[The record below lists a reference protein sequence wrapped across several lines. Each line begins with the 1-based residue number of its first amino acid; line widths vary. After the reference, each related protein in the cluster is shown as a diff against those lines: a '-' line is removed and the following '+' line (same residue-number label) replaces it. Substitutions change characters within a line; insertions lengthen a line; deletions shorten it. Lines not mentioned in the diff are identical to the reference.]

1 MEDMTRIPP
10 HSVESEQSILGS
22 ILLDKDAIITVTE
35 TIKPDD
41 FYKEAHKIIYEC
53 MITLSNKGEPIDLI
67 TLTEEL
73 RKQGHLN
80 DIGGISY
87 ITSLSTIVPTTSNV
101 KYYADIVKEKSVLRK
116 LIKASNEIINL
127 GYSGATKIEDVLEQA
142 EKSIFDISQEK
153 TSDDFKSIN
162 LVLMDAYDMIEK
174 LYTNKSDVTGITTG
188 FKDLNKKI
196 NGLQRTDLILIAAR
210 PAMGKTAFSL
220 NLVQNAALKGD
231 ASVAVFS
238 LEMSKEQL
246 VQRMLSSQSSV
257 ELKKIKT
264 GTLNDND
271 WPRIV
276 DAMAVLSDA
285 KIHID
290 DTPGIKI
297 SELRSKCRKLK
308 IEKGLDLVL
317 IDYLQLMEG
326 EGNNESRQ
334 QEISKISRSLK
345 ILAKELNCPVVALSQ
360 LSRAPEQRADHRP
373 MLSDLRESGA
383 IEQDADIVMFLYR
396 DEYYHADSESKNIGE
411 VIIAKN
417 RHGETGSVELVWLGE
432 VQRFGDKLRD
442 L

>member
-1 MEDMTRIPP
+1 MEDIGRIPP

-22 ILLDKDAIITVTE
+22 ILLDKEAIITVTE
-35 TIKPDD
+35 TIKPED

-53 MITLSNKGEPIDLI
+53 MMKLNNKNEPIDLI

-73 RKQGHLN
+73 KKQGHLEN
-80 DIGGISY
+80 IGGISY

-116 LIKASNEIINL
+116 LIRVSNDILNL
-127 GYSGATKIEDVLEQA
+127 GYDSSIKVEDILEKA
-142 EKSIFDISQEK
+142 EKQIFDISQEK
-153 TSDDFKSIN
+153 SSEDFQTIN
-162 LVLMDAYDMIEK
+162 SVLMDTYDTIEK
-174 LYTNKSDVTGITTG
+174 LYTNKEDITGITTG
-188 FKDLNKKI
+188 FDDLNKKT
-196 NGLQRTDLILIAAR
+196 NGLQRTDLLLVAAR

-246 VQRMLSSQSSV
+246 VQRMLSAQSHV

-264 GTLNDND
+264 GNLDEND
-271 WPRIV
+271 WPRII
-276 DAMAVLSDA
+276 DAMSVLSNA
-285 KIHID
+285 NIYID

-297 SELRSKCRKLK
+297 GELRSKCRKLK
-308 IEKGLDLVL
+308 IEKGLDLIL

-326 EGNNESRQ
+326 DGGNESRQ

-345 ILAKELNCPVVALSQ
+345 IIAKELNCPVVALSQ
-360 LSRAPEQRADHRP
+360 LSRAPEQRSDHRP

-396 DEYYHADSESKNIGE
+396 DEYYHPDSERKNIGE
-411 VIIAKN
+411 IIIAKN

-432 VQRFGDKLRD
+432 IQKFANKAREM
-442 L
+442 

>member
-1 MEDMTRIPP
+1 
-10 HSVESEQSILGS
+10 
-22 ILLDKDAIITVTE
+22 
-35 TIKPDD
+35 
-41 FYKEAHKIIYEC
+41 
-53 MITLSNKGEPIDLI
+53 
-67 TLTEEL
+67 
-73 RKQGHLN
+73 
-80 DIGGISY
+80 
-87 ITSLSTIVPTTSNV
+87 
-101 KYYADIVKEKSVLRK
+101 
-116 LIKASNEIINL
+116 
-127 GYSGATKIEDVLEQA
+127 
-142 EKSIFDISQEK
+142 
-153 TSDDFKSIN
+153 
-162 LVLMDAYDMIEK
+162 MIEH
-174 LYTNKSDVTGITTG
+174 LYSSKAEITGITTG
-188 FKDLNKKI
+188 FRDLNKKI
-196 NGLQRTDLILIAAR
+196 NGMQRTDLLLLAAR

-238 LEMSKEQL
+238 LEMSKDQL
-246 VQRMLSSQSSV
+246 VQRMLSAQSNV
-257 ELKKIKT
+257 ELKKLKT
-264 GTLNDND
+264 GKLSEND
-271 WPRIV
+271 WPRII
-276 DAMAVLSDA
+276 DAMAVLSNA

-308 IEKGLDLVL
+308 IEQGLDLIL

-345 ILAKELNCPVVALSQ
+345 IIAKELDCPVVALSQ

-396 DEYYHADSESKNIGE
+396 DEYYHPDSERKNIGE

-432 VQRFGDKLRD
+432 VQKFADKSRD
-442 L
+442 M

>member
-22 ILLDKDAIITVTE
+22 ILLDKEAIITVSE
-35 TIKPDD
+35 TINPDD
-41 FYKEAHKIIYEC
+41 FYKEAHKIIYES
-53 MITLSNKGEPIDLI
+53 MIKLSNKSEPIDLI

-73 RKQGHLN
+73 KKQGHL
-80 DIGGISY
+80 DDVGGISY

-116 LIKASNEIINL
+116 LIKVSNDIINL
-127 GYSGATKIEDVLEQA
+127 GYDGSTKIEDVLEVA
-142 EKSIFDISQEK
+142 EKKIFDISQEK

-162 LVLMDAYDMIEK
+162 SVLMDTYDMIEH
-174 LYTNKSDVTGITTG
+174 LYTNKSEITGITTG
-188 FKDLNKKI
+188 FRDLNKKI
-196 NGLQRTDLILIAAR
+196 NGMQRTDLLLIAAR

-246 VQRMLSSQSSV
+246 VQRMLSAQSNV
-257 ELKKIKT
+257 ELSKLKT
-264 GTLNDND
+264 GKLNEND
-271 WPRIV
+271 WPRII
-276 DAMAVLSDA
+276 DAMAVLSNA

-308 IEKGLDLVL
+308 MEQGLDLIL

-334 QEISKISRSLK
+334 QEIAKISRSL
-345 ILAKELNCPVVALSQ
+345 
-360 LSRAPEQRADHRP
+360 
-373 MLSDLRESGA
+373 
-383 IEQDADIVMFLYR
+383 
-396 DEYYHADSESKNIGE
+396 
-411 VIIAKN
+411 
-417 RHGETGSVELVWLGE
+417 
-432 VQRFGDKLRD
+432 
-442 L
+442 